1 MKNPRYMRRL
11 YKRIE
16 NYITNNLKEHGLLDR
31 HGNEIFVHTFL
42 RRDTID
48 YFSLLFE
55 LPRQLSLDST
65 TTVSIFT
72 TPADIPQGIKSATD
86 LEYIL
91 ARLEDTSASLRSLL
105 NKVKG
110 LQQKGYEGK
119 PYSEKVLLEE
129 MGFKY
134 TVATPTEED
143 IKRVIDDF
151 I

>member
-1 MKNPRYMRRL
+1 MWKHGRKNPPV
-11 YKRIE
+11 KIQVKV
-16 NYITNNLKEHGLLDR
+16 LKDKHKVKDKDVEYVLEQLD
-31 HGNEIFVHTFL
+31 
-42 RRDTID
+42 
-48 YFSLLFE
+48 
-55 LPRQLSLDST
+55 
-65 TTVSIFT
+65 
-72 TPADIPQGIKSATD
+72 
-86 LEYIL
+86 
-91 ARLEDTSASLRSLL
+91 DTSTSLRSLL

-110 LQQKGYEGK
+110 LQQKGYEGR